1 MRRTYYLFF
10 SNFLCPSVFYFD
22 SCFVSQVA
30 EQVAATSWGKK
41 AAVAKKRADMN
52 DFDRFKCMLL
62 KQQKA
67 RVVNKAVKTLVK
79 GAYKSGAIK
88 A

>member
-1 MRRTYYLFF
+1 
-10 SNFLCPSVFYFD
+10 
-22 SCFVSQVA
+22 
-30 EQVAATSWGKK
+30 
-41 AAVAKKRADMN
+41 MN

-62 KQQKA
+62 KKQRSA
-67 RVVNKAVKTLVK
+67 VVNKAVKALVK